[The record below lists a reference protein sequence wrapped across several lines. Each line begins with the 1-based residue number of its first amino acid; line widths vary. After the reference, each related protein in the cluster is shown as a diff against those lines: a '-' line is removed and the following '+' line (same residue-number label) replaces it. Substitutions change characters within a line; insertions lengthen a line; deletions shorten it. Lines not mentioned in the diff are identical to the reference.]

1 MILDNDGTSC
11 SKVNIGLGNGAGTTA
26 REWDI
31 KVNKVPMIGTTPLI
45 IMFGT

>member
-1 MILDNDGTSC
+1 MILDTDGASC

-31 KVNKVPMIGTTPLI
+31 KVNKALMIGTTTLM
-45 IMFGT
+45 IMLGS